1 MGPPLGVSPV
11 LSALQLSATSQI
23 APWPTS
29 WRKDDATSQ
38 LAMPLGFSVPFTA
51 PVSVPPVSVPLGE
64 PPTTSVV
71 ATQPSSVAQLTATD
85 KSVKS
90 YPLLRQQEADGLAT
104 GSAKDTESQSQGT
117 DIGSGSDLSQEEPA
131 LGESQSSVTFRT
143 PSSPSQVR
151 QPPFPSIT
159 INPGTPSKSTPAS
172 TSVSSSQPATTTST
186 VAPLLMSKPL
196 FGSLLQPT
204 TSGSSTLQFVA
215 SAPVHSGDGRD
226 SPFELGLRDHRRTPS
241 PAAQSGEV
249 IQFKTSMQDANAFL
263 SGDSG
268 AGNETAKGEEA
279 KDGKAA
285 GLAPQPLTGKQFG
298 GQENSGPD
306 NKGQASTGASAT
318 VPAGTATTAGLTS
331 TQGLFCDFV
340 KSVLCVFIEYP
351 PYNLRS

>member
-1 MGPPLGVSPV
+1 MGPPPSVSSV
-11 LSALQLSATSQI
+11 LSVQQLSATSQI
-23 APWPTS
+23 APWSTA
-29 WRKDDATSQ
+29 WGKDDATSL
-38 LAMPLGFSVPFTA
+38 LAKPLGWSVPFTA
-51 PVSVPPVSVPLGE
+51 PVSVPLGE

-104 GSAKDTESQSQGT
+104 GSAKDAESQSQGT
-117 DIGSGSDLSQEEPA
+117 DIGSVSDSSQEEPA

-151 QPPFPSIT
+151 QLPFPSIT

-186 VAPLLMSKPL
+186 VAPLQMSKPL

-241 PAAQSGEV
+241 PAAQAGEV

-306 NKGQASTGASAT
+306 NKGQASAGASKT
-318 VPAGTATTAGLTS
+318 VPASAATTAGLTS